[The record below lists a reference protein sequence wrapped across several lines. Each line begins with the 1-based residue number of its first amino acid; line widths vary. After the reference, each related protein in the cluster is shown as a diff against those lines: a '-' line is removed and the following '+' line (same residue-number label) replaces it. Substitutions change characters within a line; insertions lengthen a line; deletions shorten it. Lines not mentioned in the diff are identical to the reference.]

1 MTRETMI
8 AALKQHPFLQHFGP
22 VYIELLAGLA
32 REVRFEKD
40 EIIFQEGFV
49 SQEFCLVTG
58 GMIAIE
64 IVNPGHTFRVQ
75 TLNGGDEFGWSAL
88 LDGHGTLFQSRA
100 LEASTAIAFDTH
112 RLKAACVSN
121 TDFGFALMQRM
132 LGVVS
137 ERLQAT
143 RLQLL
148 DMCSPAAH
156 RGGM

>member
-1 MTRETMI
+1 MAKELMSEILT
-8 AALKQHPFLQHFGP
+8 QHPFLQHFGP
-22 VYIELLAGLA
+22 AYVELLAGLA
-32 REVRFEKD
+32 REVKFEKN
-40 EIIFQEGFV
+40 EVIYREGYV
-49 SQEFCLVTG
+49 SQEFCLVTSG
-58 GMIAIE
+58 LIAIE
-64 IVNPGHTFRVQ
+64 IVNPNQAFRVQ
-75 TLNGGDEFGWSAL
+75 TLSAGDEFGWSAL

-100 LEASTAIAFDTH
+100 LDASTAIAFDTPA
-112 RLKAACVSN
+112 LKAACVSQPA
-121 TDFGFALMQRM
+121 FGFALMQRI